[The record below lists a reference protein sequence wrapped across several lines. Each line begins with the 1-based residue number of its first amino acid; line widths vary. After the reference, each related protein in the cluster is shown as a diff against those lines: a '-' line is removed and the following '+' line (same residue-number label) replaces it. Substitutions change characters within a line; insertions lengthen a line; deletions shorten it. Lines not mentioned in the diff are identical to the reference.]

1 MGKETGFRK
10 GKTLWHYILS
20 NVGLVALCS
29 TLLFTVMSFSFIRS
43 MERTEREQQ
52 LLKMQLAVEDVQ
64 KQFELLQYI
73 SIQIGN
79 NVIYHPAF
87 YVNNSYYQLNMIRDL
102 EKYSGYS
109 NISNQYFF
117 FYQDDSWAYRSTG
130 KIYLSAALRAAG
142 VQNIQQAEAALSD

>member
-52 LLKMQLAVEDVQ
+52 LLKMQLAVEDFVGDAP
-64 KQFELLQYI
+64 QFDDLTMMALK
-73 SIQIGN
+73 
-79 NVIYHPAF
+79 
-87 YVNNSYYQLNMIRDL
+87 MI
-102 EKYSGYS
+102 
-109 NISNQYFF
+109 
-117 FYQDDSWAYRSTG
+117 
-130 KIYLSAALRAAG
+130 
-142 VQNIQQAEAALSD
+142 